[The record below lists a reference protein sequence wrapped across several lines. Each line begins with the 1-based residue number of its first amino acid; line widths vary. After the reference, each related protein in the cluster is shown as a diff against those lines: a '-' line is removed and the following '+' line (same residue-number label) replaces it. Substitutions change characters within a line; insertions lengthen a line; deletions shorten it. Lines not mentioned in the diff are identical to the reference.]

1 MNSLFRRTV
10 FAYLLLLILEVS
22 NLASCIQTG
31 GTRVLIRRNPEPYPS
46 GLGIPPENDVR
57 LNGFHFRD
65 PSIHYGASSTAL
77 KTGGFDGWIRAT
89 LSLPFKDMFHTS
101 LEGWDWSEHRIVRF
115 EGESKG
121 CQTGIR
127 LVLPLKQGSTDSYI
141 PVNFVF
147 GPTSFYEELQSKMKE
162 NSIEALFDSR
172 LDLENTA
179 YLFGIFRRKCI
190 RFRSYGI
197 QKF

>member
-1 MNSLFRRTV
+1 MNLRLNYKGIFLVTLFLAE
-10 FAYLLLLILEVS
+10 FSAI
-22 NLASCIQTG
+22 ASCIAMG
-31 GTRVLIRRNPEPYPS
+31 GTRALVRRNPEPYPT
-46 GLGIPPENDVR
+46 GLGIPPENEVR
-57 LNGFHFRD
+57 LNGFNFRD
-65 PSIHYGASSTAL
+65 PSIHYGASSTML
-77 KTGGFDGWIRAT
+77 KTGGFDGWIRST
-89 LSLPFKDMFHTS
+89 VSLPFKDMFHTS

-127 LVLPLKQGSTDSYI
+127 LVLPLKQGSRESFV

-147 GPTSFYEELQSKMKE
+147 GPTSFYEELRQKMQE
-162 NSIEALFDSR
+162 SSIEALFDSR
-172 LDLENTA
+172 LDIENTS
-179 YLFGIFRRKCI
+179 YIFGVFRRKCI

>member
-1 MNSLFRRTV
+1 MNLRFNYKGIFLVT
-10 FAYLLLLILEVS
+10 LLLAEFS
-22 NLASCIQTG
+22 AATSCISAG
-31 GTRVLIRRNPEPYPS
+31 GRRALVRRSPEPYPT
-46 GLGIPPENDVR
+46 GLGIPPENEVR
-57 LNGFHFRD
+57 LNGFNFRD
-65 PSIHYGASSTAL
+65 PSIHYGASSTML
-77 KTGGFDGWIRAT
+77 KTGGFDGWIRST
-89 LSLPFKDMFHTS
+89 VSLPFKDMFHTS

-127 LVLPLKQGSTDSYI
+127 LVLPLKQGSRESFV

-147 GPTSFYEELQSKMKE
+147 GPTSFYEELRQKMQE
-162 NSIEALFDSR
+162 SSIEALFDSR
-172 LDLENTA
+172 LDIENTA
-179 YLFGIFRRKCI
+179 YIFGIFRRKCI